1 MTPYP
6 LLKSSLGG
14 FRSVGNRTF
23 ALIHKT
29 VIECRC
35 KSDAENMSE
44 KIDPPDDPLLVD
56 EDMDEDE
63 AAIAYDIA
71 SYPSDLTLSVV
82 KEMWTNKDIIIP
94 DFQRN
99 FVWNIKQSS
108 LLIHSFLLGLPVPQV
123 FFYVDE
129 LNKSQ
134 VIDGQQRIM
143 SVIYYLDG
151 YFGSESI
158 QGKKQVFRL
167 QGLDENSPFAK
178 KRFEDLNEV
187 HQRKLKS
194 AVLRAINIR
203 QLNPKGEATSIYHIF
218 ERLNTGGTPL
228 KPQEIRNCVFR
239 GDFVRVLREL
249 NQNKNW
255 RKIIGKNTFD
265 RHQKDVELILRV
277 FGLAYS
283 FEDYDKPMKE
293 FLNRTMNRERQAL
306 SPAVKNFVAAFPKI
320 AEEIITSFGD
330 SPFHI
335 RGPLNSS
342 VLDAVFATLLRSKK
356 KLPHDLA
363 ERYRKLKEDE
373 DFTKT
378 TFYST
383 SDVSVVTKR
392 FELAR
397 NYLLE

>member
-1 MTPYP
+1 
-6 LLKSSLGG
+6 
-14 FRSVGNRTF
+14 
-23 ALIHKT
+23 
-29 VIECRC
+29 
-35 KSDAENMSE
+35 MSE
-44 KIDPPDDPLLVD
+44 KIKPADDPLLVD
-56 EDMDEDE
+56 EEMEEDE
-63 AAIAYDIA
+63 APVAYDIA

-82 KEMWTNKDIIIP
+82 NEMWKNKDIIIP
-94 DFQRN
+94 EFQRN

-129 LNKSQ
+129 VNKSQ

-143 SVIYYLDG
+143 SVVYYLDG

-178 KRFEDLNEV
+178 KRFEDLSES

-239 GDFVRVLREL
+239 GNFVQVLRDL
-249 NQNKNW
+249 NQNQNW
-255 RKIIGKNTFD
+255 RKIIGKTNFD

-277 FGLAYS
+277 FGLAY
-283 FEDYDKPMKE
+283 FFADYDKPMKE
-293 FLNRTMNRERQAL
+293 FLNRTMNRERRAT
-306 SPAVKNFVAAFPKI
+306 SSEVENFVTEFPKI
-320 AEEIITSFGD
+320 AGAIVTSFGD
-330 SPFHI
+330 RPFHL

-342 VLDAVFATLLRSKK
+342 VLDSVFATLLQCKK
-356 KLPHDLA
+356 RNLPRDLS
-363 ERYRKLKEDE
+363 ERFQKLKDDE
-373 DFTKT
+373 EFTNT

-383 SDVSVVTKR
+383 SDVAVVTKR

-397 NYLLE
+397 EYLLE